1 MNGQWLELE
10 EKAMKLKHDYYQR
23 QTLKGYQGPAKSSD
37 KFELSG
43 KENPTAFSL
52 FHKTVFWT

>member
-1 MNGQWLELE
+1 
-10 EKAMKLKHDYYQR
+10 MKLKHDYYQR

-52 FHKTVFWT
+52 FHKTVF